1 MYLIAHLSI
10 LKVPILS
17 KVRLKRDKP
26 PIQLEDKVCWM
37 TATSSEST
45 PSPRISLSLYLS
57 HSPSPAPPS
66 LLLHPLSLSLL
77 PQPLLLHPLS
87 LSLLPLPL
95 PPFYSTHSHSVSFPS
110 PPSLPSIPPLSL
122 HLCNSGRHQLRFFSQ
137 RRGEGQ

>member
-1 MYLIAHLSI
+1 MYLIVHLSI

-45 PSPRISLSLYLS
+45 PSPRIPLSLYLS
-57 HSPSPAPPS
+57 HCTPPTLTLLESVSSPSPSLPSTPPTLTQSPPPAPPS
-66 LLLHPLSLSLL
+66 LLLHPLSISL
-77 PQPLLLHPLS
+77 PPAPPSLLLH
-87 LSLLPLPL
+87 
-95 PPFYSTHSHSVSFPS
+95 
-110 PPSLPSIPPLSL
+110 PLSL

>member
-1 MYLIAHLSI
+1 MYLIAHLST

-45 PSPRISLSLYLS
+45 PSPRIPLSLYLS
-57 HSPSPAPPS
+57 HFPPPTLTQSPPPAPPS

-77 PQPLLLHPLS
+77 PQPLPPFYSTPLTLSPPPAPPSLVLHPLS
-87 LSLLPLPL
+87 LSLLPQPL
-95 PPFYSTHSHSVSFPS
+95 PPFYSTP
-110 PPSLPSIPPLSL
+110 LTLSL
-122 HLCNSGRHQLRFFSQ
+122 
-137 RRGEGQ
+137 